1 MSRPINLPAGS
12 SRTSDVGLVWREIKN
27 ETNPLLQFEIP
38 KYCAVRIHPEVPSFK
53 VYFDGELAAT
63 LKVSEVMLFNSG
75 RGLPDG
81 KDTVTLTV
89 SGACQIQIGIE
100 IDRER

>member
-27 ETNPLLQFEIP
+27 ETIPLLEFEIP
-38 KYCAVRIHPEVPSFK
+38 KYCAVRIHPEASGFRVL
-53 VYFDGELAAT
+53 FDGELAAT

-75 RGLPDG
+75 RGSPDG
-81 KDTVTLTV
+81 KDTVTLSV
-89 SGACQIQIGIE
+89 NGACQIQIGIE